1 MEMKGRWIR
10 AVFVTLVFTFM
21 GVVLNGLPGSAEEG
35 EVVTVQGVVLIFDDE
50 VVLQTTD
57 GEYLVEGINL
67 IHHAGKTV
75 KVTGTLEEE
84 EGDRIIKATRFERV
98 P

>member
-1 MEMKGRWIR
+1 MEGNPLGRMKR
-10 AVFVTLVFTFM
+10 
-21 GVVLNGLPGSAEEG
+21 
-35 EVVTVQGVVLIFDDE
+35 
-50 VVLQTTD
+50 
-57 GEYLVEGINL
+57 INP
-67 IHHAGKTV
+67 IHHEGKTV

>member
-1 MEMKGRWIR
+1 
-10 AVFVTLVFTFM
+10 
-21 GVVLNGLPGSAEEG
+21 
-35 EVVTVQGVVLIFDDE
+35 
-50 VVLQTTD
+50 
-57 GEYLVEGINL
+57 VEGINL